1 MIFSSMQ
8 FLYASAEPSPERGR
22 QILAPDAAEQSGL
35 LQLRLRSRFPEKP
48 EVVRQFALREPAL
61 LPEAILDFLPAP
73 RGKQSRDAFESIAH
87 RQQAEAA
94 KREIPDLFSLRTPPP
109 VQSASVRPS
118 LAGAHRSV

>member
-22 QILAPDAAEQSGL
+22 QIFGPDAGEQSGL
-35 LQLRLRSRFPEKP
+35 LQFRLGSRFPEEP
-48 EVVRQFALREPAL
+48 EAVRQFTLREPAL
-61 LPEAILDFLPAP
+61 TPETILDFLPVP
-73 RGKQSRDAFESIAH
+73 RGQQSRDTLGSFAH
-87 RQQAEAA
+87 HQQAEAA
-94 KREIPDLFSLRTPPP
+94 KREIPDLFSLRTPP